1 MPKDHTD
8 KSAYLEKYQKLLNDP
23 TVNNQTIIFDN
34 TIVGSIAKFTMQ
46 GDTEIT
52 YWLDRKFWGQG
63 ITTQA
68 LKISLAIE
76 TARPLLDKLHLT
88 ILAHRKY

>member
-8 KSAYLEKYQKLLNDP
+8 KSVYLEKYQKLLNDP

-34 TIVGSIAKFTMQ
+34 AIVGSIAKFIRQ

-52 YWLDRKFWGQG
+52 YWLDRNFGEKVLRHKHSKYFLL
-63 ITTQA
+63 
-68 LKISLAIE
+68 LKLQDHF
-76 TARPLLDKLHLT
+76 LDELHLT